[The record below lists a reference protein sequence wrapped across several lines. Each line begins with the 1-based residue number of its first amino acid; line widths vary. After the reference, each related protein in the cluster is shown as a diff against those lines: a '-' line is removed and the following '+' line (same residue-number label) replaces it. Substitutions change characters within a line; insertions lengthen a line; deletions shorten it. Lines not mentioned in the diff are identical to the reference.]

1 MHQEY
6 IFSHRFRSGFVTKCV
21 RGKLRKNSSVFRAF
35 WNLELWL
42 KEWGLGFS
50 SLWAWLKVPSWMA
63 LLWGGERKVG
73 KPSMYCA
80 PTVCTA
86 HIRLS
91 CPCNPIKGLG
101 WTLPSGERS
110 GESDQ
115 KAESRPAN
123 VFTQC
128 PEQVGG
134 PSANL
139 SQLPLQADRV
149 ERREGGLER
158 LGGEEQSPSASVS
171 AERSHLFPLAVE
183 TEAFPQVEWSRRAG
197 LGPPFLLSLAWPWAK
212 RAFPSLHSHGNNE
225 KCSPR
230 KRAGS

>member
-1 MHQEY
+1 
-6 IFSHRFRSGFVTKCV
+6 
-21 RGKLRKNSSVFRAF
+21 
-35 WNLELWL
+35 
-42 KEWGLGFS
+42 
-50 SLWAWLKVPSWMA
+50 MA

-73 KPSMYCA
+73 KPSTYCA
-80 PTVCTA
+80 LTVCTA
-86 HIRLS
+86 HRLS

-123 VFTQC
+123 VFTQR

-139 SQLPLQADRV
+139 SQLPLQADRA
-149 ERREGGLER
+149 ERREGGP
-158 LGGEEQSPSASVS
+158 GEAGRGQQIPSASIS

-183 TEAFPQVEWSRRAG
+183 TEPFPQVEWSRRAG
-197 LGPPFLLSLAWPWAK
+197 LGPPFLLSLPWP
-212 RAFPSLHSHGNNE
+212 LG
-225 KCSPR
+225 
-230 KRAGS
+230 